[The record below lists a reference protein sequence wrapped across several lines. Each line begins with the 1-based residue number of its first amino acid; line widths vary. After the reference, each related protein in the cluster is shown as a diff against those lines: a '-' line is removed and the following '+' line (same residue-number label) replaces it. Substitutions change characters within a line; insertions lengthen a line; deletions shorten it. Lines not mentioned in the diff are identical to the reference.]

1 MKEVIKKALPL
12 LGALIFLGALL
23 GNAAVAAEACRE
35 ALGMCGRL
43 LIPALFP
50 FFVLSGVLSRLGLP
64 GMLGRILA
72 PAAVRIYRISGA
84 GASALPMGLLGGYPA
99 GAAYIAE
106 MEKTGAVTRAEGER
120 LLAFCSN
127 SGPAFLVGA
136 MGVGV
141 FGSVKLGLLLYFSH
155 VLAAL
160 LTGLFFRSGSGCAE
174 IPDARLE
181 SVDPAAALTDSV
193 RQAVAAILSVCGFA
207 VCFSVLLAVL
217 DGRSWLSLSCV
228 WIAARTGFE
237 PSFVRAMLTGFFEL
251 GSGTACLQ
259 GLRTCPETLALAAFL
274 AGWGGLSVWFQ
285 TLSVLEGSRLK
296 ASLYL
301 TGRLLCAGIAAGIA
315 YVGGMG
321 VM

>member
-1 MKEVIKKALPL
+1 MREGMKKALPL
-12 LGALIFLGALL
+12 VGALGFLGAMLA
-23 GNAAVAAEACRE
+23 NAAVAAEACRE
-35 ALGMCGRL
+35 ALAMCGRL

-50 FFVLSGVLSRLGLP
+50 FFVLSGVLGRLGLP
-64 GMLGRILA
+64 GALGRILA
-72 PAAVRIYRISGA
+72 PAAVRIYGISGA

-106 MEKTGAVTRAEGER
+106 MEKTGAVTKDEGER

-136 MGVGV
+136 MGAGA
-141 FGSVKLGLLLYFSH
+141 FGSVKLGLLLYLSH

-160 LTGLFFRSGSGCAE
+160 VTGLFFRGGAVTGE
-174 IPDARLE
+174 IPDMRLNA
-181 SVDPAAALTDSV
+181 VDPAAALTDSV

-207 VCFSVLLAVL
+207 VCFSVLLAVI
-217 DGRSWLSLSCV
+217 DGRGWLSLLCGH
-228 WIAARTGFE
+228 IAAHTGFE

-259 GLRTCPETLALAAFL
+259 GLRTCPATLALAAFL

-285 TLSVLEGSRLK
+285 TLAVLEGSRLK

-301 TGRLLCAGIAAGIA
+301 TGRLLCASIAAGIA
-315 YVGGMG
+315 YVTGR
-321 VM
+321 VLI